1 MRKIMASLDIGNDT
15 IKLVVGEMFRS
26 KLHVLAAL
34 SEKTKGIKNNV
45 IYNEALLIDTLKGIF
60 DKVNNLIGIP
70 IKQVIL
76 TVPPNNLEF
85 SVINGEAEVEG
96 TNGKVKGTDIVRVIK
111 NSLKGKISED
121 KEYIAMLPTSFIVDD
136 GRKVRDPKGLES
148 KILRSRGVLITS
160 PKKEIYDILVILSKV
175 GVEAIDISLN
185 AIGDYYEYKIDEMK
199 DLNGIIVNIGH
210 EKTDISLFN
219 KGILTNTSVV
229 NIGGKNIDGDI
240 SYVYKTDLEE
250 SKKIKEQ
257 FAFACT
263 KKAKADIKYETENK
277 SNEKIVINQYEV
289 SKIVQSRIEEILNL
303 CKKHI
308 NLLTKKEISYIIIT
322 GGLTESRD
330 FNLILNKVFKEKAIV
345 GKVSELG
352 VRHNKYGSAVG
363 LIKYFDDKSKLKD
376 KDYSIFSLEEQQ
388 ALGGYDLDEKSDLSL
403 AELFKNLFN

>member
-1 MRKIMASLDIGNDT
+1 MRKIMASLDIGSDA
-15 IKLVVGEMFRS
+15 IKLVVGEMFRN

-45 IYNEALLIDTLKGIF
+45 IYNENLLLETLSTIF
-60 DKVNNLIGIP
+60 SKANNLIGIP

-76 TVPPNNLEF
+76 TVPPKDLEF
-85 SVINGEAEVEG
+85 SVINGEADVESP
-96 TNGKVKGTDIVRVIK
+96 NGKVKGTDIVRVIK
-111 NSLKGKISED
+111 NSLKGKIGED
-121 KEYIAMLPTSFIVDD
+121 KEYIALLPTSFIIDD

-148 KILRSRGVLITS
+148 KKLRSRGVLITS
-160 PKKEIYDILVILSKV
+160 PKKEIYDILLLLSRI

-185 AIGDYYEYKIDEMK
+185 AIGDYYEYKIDDMK
-199 DLNGIIVNIGH
+199 EVNGIIINIGH

-219 KGILTNTSVV
+219 KGIITNTNVI

-240 SYVYKTDLEE
+240 AYVYKTDMEE
-250 SKKIKEQ
+250 SKRIKEE
-257 FAFACT
+257 FALACT
-263 KKAKADIKYETENK
+263 KKAKEDIKYETENK
-277 SNEKIVINQYEV
+277 NNEKIVINQLEV

-303 CKKHI
+303 CKKQI
-308 NLLTKKEISYIIIT
+308 NLLTKKEISYIIVT

-330 FNLILNKVFKEKAIV
+330 FNLILNKIFKDKAIV
-345 GKVSELG
+345 GRVTELG

-388 ALGGYDLDEKSDLSL
+388 ALGGYNLDEKSDLSL